1 MCCVET
7 LEDDEAFHRALRDK
21 LVEEAGEAADAPDSD
36 VATELTDLQEVM
48 EALVEVYG
56 LAPAAVRGCHGTA
69 VLLATG
75 QLPT

>member
-1 MCCVET
+1 MKRSIAHCVT
-7 LEDDEAFHRALRDK
+7 SSSRK
-21 LVEEAGEAADAPDSD
+21 PGEAADAPDSD

-56 LAPAAVRGCHGTA
+56 LAPAAVRGCRGTA

-75 QLPT
+75 QLPA